1 MHYRLHLAVI
11 LGAAAVIF
19 GFNYFATEVYLYWYI
34 WWLDI
39 LMHFVG
45 GMMVGYAGMF
55 FALLVWR
62 KAILNS
68 PRARWYLF
76 FAAGIAAFSVGAYWE
91 VLEHLYHLSKYTPDY
106 VFDSI
111 SDIINDTIGGILT
124 WVLTWRWFVKK
135 PEKDSLIKPEDI
147 NIINS

>member
-11 LGAAAVIF
+11 LGSAAIIF
-19 GFNYFATEVYLYWYI
+19 GFNYFATELYLYWYI

-62 KAILNS
+62 KSILNS
-68 PRARWYLF
+68 PRAKIYLF
-76 FAAGIAAFSVGAYWE
+76 LAAGISAFSVGAYWE
-91 VLEHLYHLSKYTPDY
+91 VLEHLYNLSKYTPDY
-106 VFDSI
+106 VFDSV
-111 SDIINDTIGGILT
+111 SDIINDTAGGILA
-124 WVLTWRWFVKK
+124 WVLTWRWFAKK
-135 PEKDSLIKPEDI
+135 TENTSPIKPEDI